1 MSLAT
6 NIKQLR
12 ISNNMSQEV
21 LAKKVGVCR
30 QSISKWELGISL
42 PDIEHIVIL
51 AKIFNTT
58 IDFLVDNVIENKSNI
73 KEKEIE
79 KYDKIEIIFK
89 VVLSVIIISYFFYK
103 SYSIYS
109 LFL

>member
-58 IDFLVDNVIENKSNI
+58 IDFLVDNVIENKYNI